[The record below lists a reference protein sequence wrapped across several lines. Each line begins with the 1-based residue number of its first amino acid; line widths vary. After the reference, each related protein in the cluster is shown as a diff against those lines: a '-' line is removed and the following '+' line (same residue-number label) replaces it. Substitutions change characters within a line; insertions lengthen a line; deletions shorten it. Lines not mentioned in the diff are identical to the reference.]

1 MLLANQNWGNI
12 LGEWGRVGRVRV
24 MFDYVNFLHFDF
36 RGIWGT
42 ISNGN
47 RTERSTIRGVIGLLI
62 SKPI

>member
-1 MLLANQNWGNI
+1 M
-12 LGEWGRVGRVRV
+12 GRVRV

-62 SKPI
+62 SKPV